1 MDIRDQIKQRP
12 LLIFSLINP
21 SNELIEIAVKEDIRI
36 LNYFLNDD
44 LYDKFKFEE
53 DSIISLD
60 GLSDNKL
67 KNIIMMNPSNIKKL
81 SDPSDQLQIVAVK
94 RDPSLVFYLKSPSI
108 HVWRTVLEIEPM
120 YIKFIDAP
128 IQELQMLAISK
139 SIKSLEYIK
148 NPTKVIQ
155 RYVIKHYPEYVHSL
169 RHVDDDVYL
178 ETLKKYGL
186 GSISMF
192 GRISDDVRKSLY
204 VQP

>member
-12 LLIFSLINP
+12 LLIFSLMNP
-21 SNELIEIAVKEDIRI
+21 SNELIEIAVREDIRI

-94 RDPSLVFYLKSPSI
+94 RDPSLVFYLKEPSI
-108 HVWRTVLEIEPM
+108 HVWRTVLELEPM
-120 YIKFIDAP
+120 YIKYIDAP

-192 GRISDDVRKSLY
+192 RRISDDVRKSLY